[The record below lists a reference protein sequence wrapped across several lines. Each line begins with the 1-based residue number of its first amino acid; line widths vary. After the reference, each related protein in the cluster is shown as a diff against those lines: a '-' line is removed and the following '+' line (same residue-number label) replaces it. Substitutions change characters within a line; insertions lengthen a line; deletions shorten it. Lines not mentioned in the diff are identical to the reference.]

1 VPYRQPLTP
10 GPVGGGAGDDLPGRE
25 VLPPP
30 AAYPGEDALASGL
43 GPPGDDHADAALPP
57 AVQPQLVVERLVE
70 VLGPAADG
78 LVAAV
83 HAVRAQL
90 PVRHS
95 AHGPVGLPAAAA
107 ADDPRPPQ
115 GGHPV
120 KCVLV
125 FRVVLGPE
133 ADGEALARGR
143 AGHLA
148 GAGPAP
154 QQPLP

>member
-1 VPYRQPLTP
+1 QGVAHRPPRAPGRALVDRSLDAVRPHVRVLHHDRAARRPCQPVPYRQPLTP

-78 LVAAV
+78 LV
-83 HAVRAQL
+83 
-90 PVRHS
+90 
-95 AHGPVGLPAAAA
+95 
-107 ADDPRPPQ
+107 
-115 GGHPV
+115 
-120 KCVLV
+120 
-125 FRVVLGPE
+125 
-133 ADGEALARGR
+133 
-143 AGHLA
+143 
-148 GAGPAP
+148 
-154 QQPLP
+154 